1 MRVWLALA
9 LVFAPWLS
17 AQTEHKDKATDYPV
31 HVTAGRVS
39 IGADYLIH
47 SIPAGDQTFLAKDY
61 LVVEVAVFPAVAE
74 PVTIGGNTFK
84 LRLNGQKYPLPSVAP
99 GFVAAS
105 LKYPDWEQHPTAEAS
120 AGMGDA
126 SVILGRPPAVGRFP
140 GDPTDSQNRLPQQPR
155 APTTEE
161 QNGIQRERP
170 ETVEE
175 VIARTALV
183 EGRANHPV
191 SGFLYF
197 PYKGKIKS
205 LKSVE
210 LIFQSETVLVTL
222 KLL

>member
-1 MRVWLALA
+1 MRVLLALA

-17 AQTEHKDKATDYPV
+17 AQTEHKDKASDYPV
-31 HVTAGRVS
+31 HATAGRIS

-47 SIPAGDQTFLAKDY
+47 SIPAGDQTLLAKDY

-74 PVTIGGNTFK
+74 PVSIDGNTFK
-84 LRLNGQKYPLPSVAP
+84 LRLNRQKFLLTSIAP

-105 LKYPDWEQHPTAEAS
+105 LKYPDWEQHPAAEVS

-126 SVILGRPPAVGRFP
+126 GVTLGRPQAAGRFP
-140 GDPTDSQNRLPQQPR
+140 GDPTGTQNRLPTPPR

-170 ETVEE
+170 ETVDEI
-175 VIARTALV
+175 IARTALV
-183 EGRANHPV
+183 EGPADHPV

-205 LKSVE
+205 LKSVD
-210 LIFQSETVLVTL
+210 LIYEFKGGSVTL

>member
-1 MRVWLALA
+1 MRAWLALA
-9 LVFAPWLS
+9 LVSAPCLS

-31 HVTAGRVS
+31 HAAAGRIS

-61 LVVEVAVFPAVAE
+61 LVVEVAVFPASAE
-74 PVTIGGNTFK
+74 PVTIDGNTFK
-84 LRLNGQKYPLPSVAP
+84 LRLNRQKLPLTSVAP

-120 AGMGDA
+120 AGVGDG

-140 GDPTDSQNRLPQQPR
+140 GDPTDSQNRLPQPPR

-170 ETVEE
+170 ETADE

-183 EGRANHPV
+183 EGPADHPV

-210 LIFQSETVLVTL
+210 LICEFKGGSVTL

>member
-1 MRVWLALA
+1 MRAWLALA
-9 LVFAPWLS
+9 LVSGPWLS
-17 AQTEHKDKATDYPV
+17 AQTEHKDKATDYPF
-31 HVTAGRVS
+31 HATAGRVS

-61 LVVEVAVFPAVAE
+61 LVVEVAVFPAFAE
-74 PVTIGGNTFK
+74 PVSIDGNTFK
-84 LRLNGQKYPLPSVAP
+84 LRLNGQKFPLTSIAP

-105 LKYPDWEQHPTAEAS
+105 LKYPDWEQHPAAEAS
-120 AGMGDA
+120 AGMGNA

-140 GDPTDSQNRLPQQPR
+140 GDPTDSQNRLPQPPR

-170 ETVEE
+170 ETTGEI
-175 VIARTALV
+175 IARTALL
-183 EGRANHPV
+183 EGPTDHPV

-205 LKSVE
+205 LKSVD
-210 LIFQSETVLVTL
+210 LIYESKGGSVTL